1 MKKNQLQGS
10 ESLLLVRKQLCSCY
24 STAAN
29 VMNCFGLDK
38 VVQIYLPACSEE
50 QYQHL
55 MRHIQQDVICV
66 IPLKRGTRKFI
77 YCQFLDDF
85 NEEQNIFIYHL
96 ELETVFANQQGKL
109 TQPYNARVIQFA
121 NFEENIL

>member
-50 QYQHL
+50 QYQAL
-55 MRHIQQDVICV
+55 IKHIQNDVICV
-66 IPLKRGTRKFI
+66 IPLKRGTRMFI
-77 YCQFLDDF
+77 YCDYLADLNDEQGLFVYQMALDA
-85 NEEQNIFIYHL
+85 
-96 ELETVFANQQGKL
+96 VFAKPDGRM
-109 TQPYNARVIQFA
+109 TMPYGVRIYEKA
-121 NFEENIL
+121 NYDEPL

>member
-1 MKKNQLQGS
+1 MNNLPTNGIHALQLTCTRLAS
-10 ESLLLVRKQLCSCY
+10 TH
-24 STAAN
+24 STAAHVLQHFN
-29 VMNCFGLDK
+29 LRK
-38 VVQIYLPACSEE
+38 VVQLYLPACSEE

-109 TQPYNARVIQFA
+109 TQPYNVRVIQFA